1 MEMNTLVLI
10 RYLRDITEKLV
21 QLDEKVDTLAKKV
34 MMLGAANS
42 EAYNRTKEVISEL
55 ADNQKSVELD
65 LSDAMGTVRESTWC

>member
-1 MEMNTLVLI
+1 MNMNTLVLI
-10 RYLRDITEKLV
+10 RYMRDIAEKLV
-21 QLDEKVDTLAKKV
+21 QLDEKVDTLSKKV

-65 LSDAMGTVRESTWC
+65 LSDAMGTVRESTWR